1 MNKISLSKMKNEC
14 CDFIKN
20 KMNNIKN
27 TFSEKRERLIYL

>member
-1 MNKISLSKMKNEC
+1 MNKIFLSKMNNEC

-27 TFSEKRERLIYL
+27 MFLEK